1 MSRQFREEI
10 AAYISERNGGE
21 EFDPDNIKTRGHALM
36 IKDEDYRSDW
46 ERDDFLRFFKLK
58 ETGLDDTIWRV
69 WHRGGIKNPELM
81 ALIEEHHLTSKMISY
96 MLDVPFETV
105 RNWRRNE
112 TSSATKMSKAN
123 LKLLK
128 LSLAK

>member
-1 MSRQFREEI
+1 MPFTFE
-10 AAYISERNGGE
+10 
-21 EFDPDNIKTRGHALM
+21 
-36 IKDEDYRSDW
+36 
-46 ERDDFLRFFKLK
+46 
-58 ETGLDDTIWRV
+58 
-69 WHRGGIKNPELM
+69 RGGDIYCPENMAVNLDGITYKLNDETAFDIVDAVITKYTRITELHSNGRRVVKNPELM
-81 ALIEEHHLTSKMISY
+81 ALIEEHHLTSKMISD